1 MVHALH
7 CSLCAAPFP
16 LYLYEFCSFH
26 PQDPE
31 FEQIPF
37 QNATRPEGHFPC
49 CGLQTLRFQVI
60 PGQGQNGCQQ
70 RDHRVRL
77 TFAHTGASV
86 AGEHEAV
93 IHKMLVGYRDLICL
107 SAVRSSKIKINADVN
122 SVSLPRIL
130 KYAHRLSRLAI
141 WDKNNYFQPPKSGD
155 CDSGG

>member
-1 MVHALH
+1 MVHSLH

-26 PQDPE
+26 PQDPH

-60 PGQGQNGCQQ
+60 PRGGQGGQGGQSGGCGCQQ
-70 RDHRVRL
+70 RDHRPRL

-86 AGEHEAV
+86 AGEYEAA
-93 IHKMLVGYRDLICL
+93 IHKMLMSYRDLICL

-130 KYAHRLSRLAI
+130 K
-141 WDKNNYFQPPKSGD
+141 
-155 CDSGG
+155 